1 MELHPQVH
9 DRLVRASG
17 FTPLIFGVPFK
28 QALVGRVDGDSG
40 IPIVLDGF
48 PIRIS
53 PNEPIQKRRLGWKK
67 YVEKDGNNRINQVV
81 KANGPWYNKVVKAQ
95 TMPREN
101 M

>member
-1 MELHPQVH
+1 MCIYIYIYIHLQLELHPQVH

-48 PIRIS
+48 PMDFPEQTHPEAKTGMKKNTSKKMVIIR
-53 PNEPIQKRRLGWKK
+53 
-67 YVEKDGNNRINQVV
+67 
-81 KANGPWYNKVVKAQ
+81 
-95 TMPREN
+95 
-101 M
+101 